1 MLANEIL
8 SNELI
13 DINIITNKQGELEI
27 LECEKSITQKIT
39 PELYEKDIS
48 CIDGLKLPQL
58 KQLIKFFKNS
68 MILPN
73 ENAFQLRKAKAAIK
87 KIHDFGLVGNK
98 STIRKRLENFLIQ
111 EICAKK
117 IQKLIRSH
125 FVKKFIYLL
134 GPAFKNKKI
143 CANIS
148 DFTTLEPLENI
159 PYDDFFSY
167 QDQKGHIYGF
177 QLSSL
182 IEYINRRKYREIKN
196 PYNRDSMNYLLD
208 NISKIYRLNYI
219 LQKKYNPKK
228 REILKKNKIK
238 TRNNINI
245 QNQNIRGYNLFNTY
259 NYNHEEV
266 MSMIRITRA
275 KPLSERIRNI
285 FIEIDNLGN
294 YTDSTW
300 FTSLDRRG
308 YIRFFRILKDIWIFR
323 GQIPTHI
330 KIKIAPLW
338 DPFLMQTL
346 DDINDYSL
354 EDLQNLCLSVIE
366 DMVYT
371 GVDVEYRTLGAL
383 HVLSVL
389 TIVSYS
395 AREAMPWLYES
406 LI

>member
-1 MLANEIL
+1 M
-8 SNELI
+8 
-13 DINIITNKQGELEI
+13 
-27 LECEKSITQKIT
+27 
-39 PELYEKDIS
+39 
-48 CIDGLKLPQL
+48 
-58 KQLIKFFKNS
+58 
-68 MILPN
+68 
-73 ENAFQLRKAKAAIK
+73 
-87 KIHDFGLVGNK
+87 HDFGLVGNK
-98 STIRKRLENFLIQ
+98 NTIKKRLEDFLIQ

-117 IQKLIRSH
+117 IQKKIRSH
-125 FVKKFIYLL
+125 FVRKFIYLL
-134 GPAFKNKKI
+134 GPAFKNRKI

-148 DFTTLEPLENI
+148 DFTTLEPLENV
-159 PYDDFFSY
+159 PFDDFFSY
-167 QDQKGHIYGF
+167 KDQKGYIYGF

-182 IEYINRRKYREIKN
+182 VEYISRRKYKEIKN

-208 NISKIYRLNYI
+208 NIYKIYRLNSI

-228 REILKKNKIK
+228 REIKKKPK
-238 TRNNINI
+238 PKSRPRNNINI
-245 QNQNIRGYNLFNTY
+245 QNPNVRGHNLFSSY
-259 NYNHEEV
+259 NYNHEEM
-266 MSMIRITRA
+266 MSMIRTTRA

-294 YTDSTW
+294 YTDCAW

-308 YIRFFRILKDIWIFR
+308 YIRFFRILRDIWIFR

-338 DPFLMQTL
+338 DPFLMQTAY
-346 DDINDYSL
+346 DINDYSI

-371 GVDVEYRTLGAL
+371 GVDVEYKTLGAL

-389 TIVSYS
+389 TIVNYS